1 MHIDCYIYILIN
13 GFVRAGFIER
23 RLNRPLEDQEVV
35 ESDTELLIKALEKIT
50 TVDSFDDD
58 GSIE

>member
-1 MHIDCYIYILIN
+1 MTKDTIIN
-13 GFVRAGFIER
+13 GFVKAGLIER
-23 RLNRPLEDQEVV
+23 TLDRPLEDQEVV
-35 ESDTELLIKALEKIT
+35 EQDTESLIGALERIT

>member
-1 MHIDCYIYILIN
+1 MTKDTIIN
-13 GFVRAGFIER
+13 GLVKAGLIER
-23 RLNRPLEDQEVV
+23 TLDRPLEDQEVV
-35 ESDTELLIKALEKIT
+35 EQDTESLIRALERIS